1 MTGGVTEME
10 GAGEKF
16 HDGGMF
22 GNDFLD
28 MERMALSITQLK
40 RLGNQDD
47 MKVWKKKKLRL
58 CAWSKV
64 LWSAVYRGN

>member
-16 HDGGMF
+16 HSGGTS
-22 GNDFLD
+22 GNAFFD
-28 MERMALSITQLK
+28 MERMALSMTQLK
-40 RLGNQDD
+40 RVGHQDD
-47 MKVWKKKKLRL
+47 MKSWKKKKLRL